1 MKFTLVVLLALGAL
15 ASGDDSDNTME
26 TAINF
31 IKDCRGDYIFCVKE
45 KLLTIVENL
54 RATRSIAIA
63 EGVVLKGEPDVRTGK
78 KLDTLPVDPTARD
91 AEVNYRLMDGIV
103 SLFETHALEVK
114 MNQADKEEMQRSLD
128 EGRGKKKGGSG
139 IGGIIGLLGAK
150 VLLGKLF
157 IVKLIALKA
166 LATAKI
172 ALVLAVVLFVAWCLK
187 QDHTKT
193 TYEVVPHP
201 HHHETHHPVHV
212 EHVSHDI
219 GHGHGYSGY
228 GSGSDWN
235 KNIDDAQNLAY
246 GAYSPHK

>member
-1 MKFTLVVLLALGAL
+1 MKIFLISFIAL
-15 ASGDDSDNTME
+15 AAFASADDSDHTME

-31 IKDCRGDYIFCVKE
+31 IKDCRGDYVLCVKE
-45 KLLTIVENL
+45 KLLRIVDNL
-54 RATRSIAIA
+54 RTSRSILIA
-63 EGVVLKGEPDVRTGK
+63 EGVVLKGEPDVRSGK
-78 KLDTLPVDPTARD
+78 KLDSLPVDPTARD
-91 AEVNYRLMDGIV
+91 AEVNYRLMDGVV

-114 MNQADKEEMQRSLD
+114 MNDADKAEMQRSLE

-139 IGGIIGLLGAK
+139 LGGIIGLIGAK

-172 ALVLAVVLFVAWCLK
+172 ALVLAVVLFVAYCLK
-187 QDHTKT
+187 QDHSKT

-201 HHHETHHPVHV
+201 VHHESHHAPHV
-212 EHVSHDI
+212 EHVAHDLG
-219 GHGHGYSGY
+219 GHGGYSY
-228 GSGSDWN
+228 GSDWN

-246 GAYSPHK
+246 SAYSPHK

>member
-1 MKFTLVVLLALGAL
+1 MKFALIVLLAVSAF
-15 ASGDDSDNTME
+15 ASADEDNSVE
-26 TAINF
+26 TALNF
-31 IKDCRGDYIFCVKE
+31 IKDCKGDYILCVKE
-45 KLLTIVENL
+45 KMLRIVDNL
-54 RATRSIAIA
+54 RGARNIVIA
-63 EGVVLKGEPDVRTGK
+63 EGVVLKGEPDVRSGK

-91 AEVNYRLMDGIV
+91 AEINYRLMDGVV

-114 MNQADKEEMQRSLD
+114 LNQADKEEMQRSLE

-172 ALVLAVVLFVAWCLK
+172 ALVLAVILFVAWCFK

-193 TYEVVPHP
+193 TYEVVPHA
-201 HHHETHHPVHV
+201 HHHESHHPVHV
-212 EHVSHDI
+212 EHLSHDV
-219 GHGHGYSGY
+219 GHGYSGY
-228 GSGSDWN
+228 GSDWN

-246 GAYSPHK
+246 SAYSPHK

>member
-1 MKFTLVVLLALGAL
+1 MKLALIGLFVL
-15 ASGDDSDNTME
+15 ATLARAEDDNTME

-31 IKDCRGDYIFCVKE
+31 IKDCRGDYILCVKE
-45 KLLTIVENL
+45 KLLRIVDNL
-54 RATRSIAIA
+54 RATRSISIA
-63 EGVVLKGEPDVRTGK
+63 EGVVLKGEPDVRSGK
-78 KLDTLPVDPTARD
+78 KLDSLPVDPTARD
-91 AEVNYRLMDGIV
+91 AEVNYRLMDGVV

-114 MNQADKEEMQRSLD
+114 MNDADKAEMQRSLE

-139 IGGIIGLLGAK
+139 IGGIIGLIGAK

-172 ALVLAVVLFVAWCLK
+172 ALVLAAVLFVAWCLK
-187 QDHTKT
+187 GEHTKT

-201 HHHETHHPVHV
+201 AHHETHHAAHV
-212 EHVSHDI
+212 EHLSHDLG
-219 GHGHGYSGY
+219 GHGGYNY
-228 GSGSDWN
+228 GSDWN

-246 GAYSPHK
+246 SAYSPHK